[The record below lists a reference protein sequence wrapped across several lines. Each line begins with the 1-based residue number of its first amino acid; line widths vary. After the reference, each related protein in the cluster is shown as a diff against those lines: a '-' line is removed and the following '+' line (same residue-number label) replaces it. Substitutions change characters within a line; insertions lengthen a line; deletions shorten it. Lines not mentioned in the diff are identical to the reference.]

1 MDMSL
6 RTLLF
11 LPIFLVLTFIFSL
24 LSSAA
29 ALLDSTGNRA
39 HRMAS
44 RWASVLLWLSRVRV
58 RVTYLEPLNPDQSY
72 LFAANHQ
79 SAYDILALLGKL
91 KFQFRWLAKES
102 LFKIPFM
109 GWAMARVGYIPIN
122 RGNPKSAYKSL
133 LTAAEKIKG
142 GTSVLI
148 FPEGTRQPPNHLG
161 EFKKGG
167 FILAA
172 KAGRPM
178 VPISISGSG
187 QVMPQKS
194 YALHPGTIDLVIGK
208 PIPTAGVSPKAVEP
222 LMEQVREA
230 IQQYFKPSEDPRP

>member
-1 MDMSL
+1 MSL

-11 LPIFLVLTFIFSL
+11 LPVFLVLTLFFSL
-24 LSSAA
+24 ASMAA
-29 ALLDSTGNRA
+29 ALTDTTGNRA

-44 RWASVLLWLSRVRV
+44 RWASSVLWVSRVRV
-58 RVTYLEPLNPDQSY
+58 RVTYLEPLDPDQSY

-79 SAYDILALLGKL
+79 SAYDIFALLGKL

-102 LFKIPFM
+102 LFKTPFM
-109 GWAMARVGYIPIN
+109 GWAMTRVGYIPIN
-122 RGNPKSAYKSL
+122 RENPKSAYKSL
-133 LTAAEKIKG
+133 LVAAEKIKG

-178 VPISISGSG
+178 VPVSISGSG

-194 YALHPGTIDLVIGK
+194 YSLHSGTIELVIGK
-208 PIPTAGVSPKAVEP
+208 PISTAGISPKAVEP

-230 IQQYFKPSEDPRP
+230 IQQHFKPLGEAKP